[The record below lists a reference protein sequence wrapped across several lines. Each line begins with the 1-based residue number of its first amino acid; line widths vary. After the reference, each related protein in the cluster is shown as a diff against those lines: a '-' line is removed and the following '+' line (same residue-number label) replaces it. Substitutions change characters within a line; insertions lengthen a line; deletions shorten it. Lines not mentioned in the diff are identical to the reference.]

1 MLPPEQR
8 EALVIAMELGDLDV
22 PRKAGLGDLA
32 AALGVPPDIA
42 AVRLRQAMK
51 THLANT
57 LVAEAGLAG

>member
-8 EALVIAMELGDLDV
+8 EALVTAMELGYFDV
-22 PRKAGLGDLA
+22 PRKAGLGDLG

-57 LVAEAGLAG
+57 LVTDARLEG